1 MKKLFTTIIA
11 FLIISTSVNAQFF
24 TKKIKGNGN
33 IETENRSVSDYD
45 KIGVAGAF
53 EVQLI
58 KGSEG
63 KITVKADENLMEYI
77 ITEVKNG
84 TLKIKTKKG
93 YNIRTKRTIKIT
105 VPFNDIEAVSLAGS
119 GEVYSKD
126 RIDSSHLELS
136 VAGSG
141 SMKLEVSSKNLKSS
155 VAGSGNLRLTGDTK
169 EFKCSVAG
177 SGNINSY
184 DLKAKKVTV
193 NVAGSGNVRVNAIDE
208 IHANS
213 AGSGDIYYSGNPEI
227 QKIKSAG
234 SGSVRKKS

>member
-1 MKKLFTTIIA
+1 MKLFSSIIA

-33 IETENRSVSDYD
+33 IETETRSVSDYD

-63 KITVKADENLMEYI
+63 KITVKADDNLMEYI

-84 TLKIKTKKG
+84 SLKIKTKKG
-93 YNIRTKRTIKIT
+93 YNIRTKRTIEII
-105 VPFNDIEAVSLAGS
+105 VPFKDIEAVSLAGS
-119 GEVYSKD
+119 GEVYSED
-126 RIDSSHLELS
+126 LIDSSNLELS

-141 SMKLEVSSKNLKSS
+141 SMKLEVSSKYLKSS

-169 EFKCSVAG
+169 EYKCNVAG

-184 DLKAKKVTV
+184 DLKANKVTV
-193 NVAGSGNVRVNAIDE
+193 NVAGSGNVKVNAIDE
-208 IHANS
+208 IHAKS

>member
-213 AGSGDIYYSGNPEI
+213 AGSGDIYYPGNPEI